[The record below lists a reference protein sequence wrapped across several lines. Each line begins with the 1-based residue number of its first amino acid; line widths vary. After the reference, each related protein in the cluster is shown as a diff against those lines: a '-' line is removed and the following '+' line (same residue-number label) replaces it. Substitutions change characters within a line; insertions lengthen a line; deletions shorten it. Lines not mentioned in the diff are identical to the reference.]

1 MTRFS
6 TKKQNSVGIGIT
18 THNRRSTA
26 KKSIRQIFKLTP
38 EAKIIVVD
46 DGSKVPFPNADY
58 RFENP
63 VGIARAK
70 NKCLELLDDCEH
82 IFLFDDDSYP
92 LVRNWEIPYIE
103 SPEPHLM
110 RIFEDLA
117 KGPKIN
123 DIEKIFEDSHHIAWT
138 GSRGNMLYVHR
149 SVLDIVGG
157 MDPEFGRWGY
167 EHGDWSNRIYAA
179 GLTSWR
185 YADVVGGEKLIY
197 SMDENC
203 AVSRS
208 VDLSLRK
215 KLVQKNKKLF
225 DKQRNSSKYCEYRE
239 IYNLVLTS
247 YLTTS
252 PDSQRQKRLKPKKV
266 ALEPLLNSLQNCKSV
281 VLNDQLKEEDDQF
294 VRVEFSGNP
303 YKFRWLAQWQYLRAH
318 PEVQFVW
325 CVDGTDVEM
334 LKSPWTEMKKGTLY
348 IGSEE
353 NTIGCDWMRRHHP
366 SLKKFIE
373 DNANHQLLNCG
384 LVGGDRETVM
394 KFLHLVIRCF
404 EDFPC
409 ELDMGPANYA
419 AFQMENIEWGP
430 KINTVFKA
438 YEYNKTSWWK
448 HK

>member
-1 MTRFS
+1 MARIS
-6 TKKQNSVGIGIT
+6 SKKWDSVGVAIT
-18 THNRRSTA
+18 THNRRLTA
-26 KKSIRQIFKLTP
+26 KKSIAHIRKLTP
-38 EAKIIVVD
+38 EAKIVVVD
-46 DGSKVPFPNADY
+46 DGSKVPFARADH
-58 RFENP
+58 RFEKP

-92 LVRNWEIPYIE
+92 LVRGWERPYIE

-117 KGPKIN
+117 KGPKIR
-123 DIEKIFEDSHHIAWT
+123 DIEKIFEDSRHIAWT
-138 GSRGNMLYVHR
+138 GARGNMLYVHR
-149 SVLDIVGG
+149 SVLDVVGG
-157 MDPEFGRWGY
+157 MDPDFGRWGY
-167 EHGDWSNRIYAA
+167 EHGDWSNRIHVA

-185 YADVVGGEKLIY
+185 YADVVGAEKLIY
-197 SMDENC
+197 SMDEHC
-203 AVSRS
+203 AVQRS
-208 VDLSLRK
+208 VDFSSRK
-215 KLVQKNKKLF
+215 QLVKKNKQLF
-225 DKQRNSSKYCEYRE
+225 DKQRNSAKYCEYRE
-239 IYNLVLTS
+239 QHDLVLTS
-247 YLTTS
+247 FLTTS
-252 PDSQRQKRLKPKKV
+252 PDPQRKKRLKPNKA
-266 ALEPLLNSLQNCKSV
+266 ALRPLLQSLQDCKSV
-281 VLNDQLKEEDDQF
+281 VLHDQLKEETKQF
-294 VRVEFSGNP
+294 VRVEFDGNP

-318 PEVQFVW
+318 PEIRFVW

-334 LKSPWTEMKKGTLY
+334 LRPPWQEMKPGVLY

-353 NTIGCDWMRRHHP
+353 NTIGCEWMRRHHP

-373 DNANHQLLNCG
+373 ENADHQLLNCG

-419 AFQMENIEWGP
+419 AFQMERVEWGK

-438 YEYNKTSWWK
+438 YQENKTSWWK